1 MPYALLP
8 HVRAVAVD
16 EDLVFLDIAADRY
29 LCLPGG
35 GAIVRQTAGP
45 TDDGVWRDLVR
56 QGLAAEGV
64 AAEGVSPAAPS
75 PPIALPARD
84 VVDLAPCPP
93 TVQDVRQLVMAYLDV
108 LVGYRPRSF
117 AEVLRQAR
125 RRGPPAATRVT
136 PELIRL
142 CRVFH
147 TLAVWAPVSGKC
159 LERSFFLL
167 RFLQRSG
174 VDAQWMFGVRV
185 WPFRAHCWLQ
195 ADDVAL
201 DDAAERL
208 AAYSPILAA

>member
-16 EDLVFLDIAADRY
+16 EDLVFLDIMADRY

-35 GAIVRQTAGP
+35 GAFVLRTDGP
-45 TDDGVWRDLVR
+45 ADDGVWRDLVR
-56 QGLAAEGV
+56 QGLAAED
-64 AAEGVSPAAPS
+64 PAPPAPS
-75 PPIALPARD
+75 PPIARPARD

-93 TVQDVRQLVMAYLDV
+93 TFRDACRLVMAYLDV
-108 LVGYRPRSF
+108 LVGYRPRRF

-125 RRGPPAATRVT
+125 RRGPPAAPGVT

-195 ADDVAL
+195 ADDLAL

-208 AAYSPILAA
+208 AAYSPILVA

>member
-35 GAIVRQTAGP
+35 GAIVRQTPGP
-45 TDDGVWRDLVR
+45 TDDGVWLDLVR
-56 QGLAAEGV
+56 QGLAAEGS
-64 AAEGVSPAAPS
+64 APPPPS
-75 PPIALPARD
+75 PPIARPARD
-84 VVDLAPCPP
+84 VVDLAPCAP
-93 TVQDVRQLVMAYLDV
+93 TVRDLRHLVMAYLDV

-125 RRGPPAATRVT
+125 RRGPPAATSVT
-136 PELIRL
+136 PELVRL

-147 TLAVWAPVSGKC
+147 TLAVWVPVSGKC

-195 ADDVAL
+195 ADDMAL

-208 AAYSPILAA
+208 AAYSPILVA